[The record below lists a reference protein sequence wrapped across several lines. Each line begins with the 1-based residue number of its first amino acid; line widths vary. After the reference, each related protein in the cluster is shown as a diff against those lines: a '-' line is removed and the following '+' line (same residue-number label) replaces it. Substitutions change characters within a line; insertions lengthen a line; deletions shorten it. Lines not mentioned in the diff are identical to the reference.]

1 MIDFLIYFLYGA
13 AVGVIIIGFF
23 FYLMNKPTKPDSK
36 PDAPLTFAA
45 HQLRRHELEVA
56 ICKDRFADD
65 PEETIGR
72 VKRDFARELVNIL
85 DDVIEVKKDE
95 RSRHIVFSVQIW
107 TKEAADDRTEN

>member
-1 MIDFLIYFLYGA
+1 MIDFILYFFSGA
-13 AVGVIIIGFF
+13 VFAIICCMVFKKEKDGE
-23 FYLMNKPTKPDSK
+23 

-72 VKRDFARELVNIL
+72 VKRDFARELVNII

-107 TKEAADDRTEN
+107 TKETDNDKS